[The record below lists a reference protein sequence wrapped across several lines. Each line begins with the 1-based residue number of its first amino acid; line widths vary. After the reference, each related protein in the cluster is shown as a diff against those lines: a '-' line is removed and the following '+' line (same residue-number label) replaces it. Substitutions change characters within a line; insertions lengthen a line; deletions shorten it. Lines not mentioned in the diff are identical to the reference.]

1 MREQFIKRL
10 FIHRLTVLKRLLAL
24 NLISLVFSFSLSA
37 HSEAYF
43 SPDDHPA
50 DRLIS
55 LINSTKRKIY
65 GAVYMFTDALI
76 AQALI
81 NAKKRGVDVKIIV
94 DNATMDYEYGKGAL
108 LKENGIDV
116 YVFSIPSKKAKFGTP
131 LMHNKFALLD
141 NQLWT
146 GSFNWTKSANQKNQE
161 NVILTTNKKVY
172 AKYEKQF
179 EILKGRATAAHSYRS
194 SNKQSNQ
201 SSMQRNKQLDKQLD
215 REVATFWERIKDL
228 FSLPPRY

>member
-10 FIHRLTVLKRLLAL
+10 LAFS
-24 NLISLVFSFSLSA
+24 LISLVFYLSLNA

-50 DRLIS
+50 ERLIN
-55 LINSTKRKIY
+55 LINGTKRKIY

-76 AQALI
+76 AEALI

-94 DNATMDYEYGKGAL
+94 DNATMDYEYGKGEL

-116 YVFSIPSKKAKFGTP
+116 YVFAIQGKKSKFGTP

-161 NVILTTNKKVY
+161 NVIVTTNKKVY
-172 AKYEKQF
+172 AKFEKQF
-179 EILKGRATAAHSYRS
+179 EILKGRATTAHSYRS
-194 SNKQSNQ
+194 SNKQHSQ
-201 SSMQRNKQLDKQLD
+201 SSRQRNKQLDREIDSFWD
-215 REVATFWERIKDL
+215 RLKDL
-228 FSLPPRY
+228 FSIPPRY

>member
-1 MREQFIKRL
+1 MREQF
-10 FIHRLTVLKRLLAL
+10 VKRLLAL
-24 NLISLVFSFSLSA
+24 ILISQVFWVPLHA

-94 DNATMDYEYGKGAL
+94 DTATMDYEYGKGEL

-116 YVFSIPSKKAKFGTP
+116 YVFTIQGKKAKFGTP

-141 NQLWT
+141 KQLWT

-172 AKYEKQF
+172 ARYEKQF
-179 EILKGRATAAHSYRS
+179 EILKGRATAARLYRS
-194 SNKQSNQ
+194 NNKQSNQ
-201 SSMQRNKQLDKQLD
+201 SGRQRNKQLDKQLD
-215 REVATFWERIKDL
+215 REIDSFWERLKDL
-228 FSLPPRY
+228 FSIPPRY

>member
-10 FIHRLTVLKRLLAL
+10 LT
-24 NLISLVFSFSLSA
+24 LILVSLVFGMSLYA

-55 LINSTKRKIY
+55 LINSTKHKIY
-65 GAVYMFTDALI
+65 GAVYMFTDNLI

-94 DNATMDYEYGKGAL
+94 DNATMDYEYGKGTL

-116 YVFSIPSKKAKFGTP
+116 YVFSTEGKKAKFGTP

-141 NQLWT
+141 SQVWT
-146 GSFNWTKSANQKNQE
+146 GSFNWTKSANQRNQE
-161 NVILTTNKKVY
+161 NVIVTTNKKVY

-179 EILKGRATAAHSYRS
+179 GILKGRATSAHSYRS
-194 SNKQSNQ
+194 NPKQNDRSTNDRQ
-201 SSMQRNKQLDKQLD
+201 INRQLEKQLDK
-215 REVATFWERIKDL
+215 EINSFWSRIKDL
-228 FSLPPRY
+228 FSFPPRY

>member
-10 FIHRLTVLKRLLAL
+10 LAFT
-24 NLISLVFSFSLSA
+24 LISLVFWVSLQA

-50 DRLIS
+50 ERLIN
-55 LINSTKRKIY
+55 LINCTKRKIY

-76 AQALI
+76 ADALI

-94 DNATMDYEYGKGAL
+94 DNATMDYEYGKGEL

-116 YVFSIPSKKAKFGTP
+116 YVFTIQGKKSKFGTP
-131 LMHNKFALLD
+131 LMHNKFALID
-141 NQLWT
+141 NQVWT
-146 GSFNWTKSANQKNQE
+146 GSFNWTRSANQKNQE
-161 NVILTTNKKVY
+161 NVIVTTNKKVY
-172 AKYEKQF
+172 AKFEKQF

-194 SNKQSNQ
+194 SKKQSSQ
-201 SSMQRNKQLDKQLD
+201 SSRQNNRQLD
-215 REVATFWERIKDL
+215 REIDSFWERLKDL
-228 FSLPPRY
+228 FSIPPRY

>member
-1 MREQFIKRL
+1 MCEQI
-10 FIHRLTVLKRLLAL
+10 VKRLLV
-24 NLISLVFSFSLSA
+24 LILVSWVFCLTLHA

-43 SPDDHPA
+43 SPDDRPA
-50 DRLIS
+50 ERLIN
-55 LINSTKRKIY
+55 LINGTKRKIY

-81 NAKKRGVDVKIIV
+81 NAKKRGVDVRIIV
-94 DNATMDYEYGKGAL
+94 DNATMDYEYGKGTL
-108 LKENGIDV
+108 LKDNGIDV
-116 YVFSIPSKKAKFGTP
+116 YVFTPQGKKGKFGMP

-172 AKYEKQF
+172 AKFEKQF
-179 EILKGRATAAHSYRS
+179 EILKGRATVAQSYRS
-194 SNKQSNQ
+194 GNKQS
-201 SSMQRNKQLDKQLD
+201 SRPSNKRMEREADSFWD
-215 REVATFWERIKDL
+215 RLKDL
-228 FSLPPRY
+228 FSIPPRY

>member
-10 FIHRLTVLKRLLAL
+10 LAFS
-24 NLISLVFSFSLSA
+24 LIGLVFYLSLNA

-50 DRLIS
+50 ERLIN
-55 LINSTKRKIY
+55 LINGTKRKIY

-76 AQALI
+76 AEALI

-94 DNATMDYEYGKGAL
+94 DNATMDYEYGKGEL

-116 YVFSIPSKKAKFGTP
+116 YVFAIQGKKSKFGTP

-161 NVILTTNKKVY
+161 NVIVTTNKKVY
-172 AKYEKQF
+172 AKFEKQF
-179 EILKGRATAAHSYRS
+179 EILKGRATTAHSYRS
-194 SNKQSNQ
+194 SNKQHSQ
-201 SSMQRNKQLDKQLD
+201 SSRQRNKQLDREIDSFWD
-215 REVATFWERIKDL
+215 RLKDL
-228 FSLPPRY
+228 FSIPPRY